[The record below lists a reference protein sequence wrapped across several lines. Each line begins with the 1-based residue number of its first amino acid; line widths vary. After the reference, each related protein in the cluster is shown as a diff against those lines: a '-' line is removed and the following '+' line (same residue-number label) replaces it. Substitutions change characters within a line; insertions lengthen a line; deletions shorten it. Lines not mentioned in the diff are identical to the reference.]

1 MTMQLKIAQ
10 AISLRKLQI
19 TKDTLKFALLHCAI
33 HLRETM
39 TIQ

>member
-1 MTMQLKIAQ
+1 MTKLQKAET
-10 AISLRKLQI
+10 ISLYKI
-19 TKDTLKFALLHCAI
+19 KFTKDESRWVLFICAI